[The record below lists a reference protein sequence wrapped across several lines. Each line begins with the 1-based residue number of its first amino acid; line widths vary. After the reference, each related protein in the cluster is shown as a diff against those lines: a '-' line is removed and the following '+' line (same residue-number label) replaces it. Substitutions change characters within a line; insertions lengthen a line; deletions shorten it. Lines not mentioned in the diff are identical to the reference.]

1 MGGILSIFYT
11 FILRSNRMKIS
22 LQKKLNKDKTKAYLI
37 LCKYKGNKIVN
48 GKTKAVRVR
57 ESLGLFLWV
66 NPKGIKQTIEIKDIT

>member
-48 GKTKAVRVR
+48 GK
-57 ESLGLFLWV
+57 
-66 NPKGIKQTIEIKDIT
+66 